1 MPPDN
6 RDQESF
12 ISEKMVTLIF
22 DQVKGS
28 SEETSKTVREL
39 TDCILELI
47 SKIQNSPMECLELLK
62 IDDQIL
68 KDLVRDIESL
78 DDKVK
83 KVEAIYERTHFA
95 CNNLESLKNE
105 LENINKSL
113 ENIETVKNYLQGI
126 KNNIW
131 KFYTIIAVSFTL
143 GLLILG
149 DLIYLHHSLSNIM
162 NLLTTVLKP

>member
-1 MPPDN
+1 MSPDSK
-6 RDQESF
+6 DQESF

-47 SKIQNSPMECLELLK
+47 SKIQNSPMECLDLLK
-62 IDDQIL
+62 VDDQIL
-68 KDLVRDIESL
+68 KDLVRDIEL
-78 DDKVK
+78 IDDKVK
-83 KVEAIYERTHFA
+83 RVEAIYERVHFA
-95 CNNLESLKNE
+95 CDRMDTLKHEIEEINRNLQ
-105 LENINKSL
+105 
-113 ENIETVKNYLQGI
+113 NIETVKTYLQGI

-131 KFYTIIAVSFTL
+131 KFYTVIVVSFTL

-149 DLIYLHHSLSNIM
+149 DLIYLHHVISQL
-162 NLLTTVLKP
+162 VK

>member
-1 MPPDN
+1 MSPDS

-47 SKIQNSPMECLELLK
+47 SKIQNSPMECLEILK
-62 IDDQIL
+62 MDDQIL

-78 DDKVK
+78 EDKVK
-83 KVEAIYERTHFA
+83 KVETIYETTTQA
-95 CNNLESLKNE
+95 CSKIESLKNN
-105 LENINKSL
+105 LDSINRSIQ
-113 ENIETVKNYLQGI
+113 NIETIKNYLQGI
-126 KNNIW
+126 RNNIW
-131 KFYTIIAVSFTL
+131 KFYTVIAVSFTL

-149 DLIYLHHSLSNIM
+149 DLIYLHHVLSQVSQI
-162 NLLTTVLKP
+162 LLK